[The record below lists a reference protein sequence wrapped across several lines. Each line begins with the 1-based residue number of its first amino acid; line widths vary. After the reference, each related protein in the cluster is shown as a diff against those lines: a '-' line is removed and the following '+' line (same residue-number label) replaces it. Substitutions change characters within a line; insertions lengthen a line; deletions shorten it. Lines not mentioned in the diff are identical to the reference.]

1 MRFTLSQLLKLPMPY
16 EYTEDLDL
24 NEDLVG
30 LEGILKVLSC
40 HVKGRINRIDDEN
53 YEISFHIESDLILEC
68 AISLKEVPY
77 TVTTDCSEVFST
89 KESDETF
96 TISKQTLD
104 TKEAVITN
112 LLLAKPMNVYAPG
125 VSFEDENDEFE
136 DEEKDDINPAFASL
150 KELL

>member
-16 EYTEDLDL
+16 EYTEELDL
-24 NEDLVG
+24 TDDLVG

-40 HVKGRINRIDDEN
+40 NVNGKISRIDDEN
-53 YEISFHIESDLILEC
+53 YTIDFHIEAELVLEC

-77 TVTTDCSEVFST
+77 MVSTDCTEVFST

-96 TISKQTLD
+96 TITKQTLD

-136 DEEKDDINPAFASL
+136 DEEEDKINPAFESL

>member
-16 EYTEDLDL
+16 EFSESLDL
-24 NEDLVG
+24 NDDLVG

-40 HVKGRINRIDDEN
+40 NVKGIINRIDDEN
-53 YEISFHIESDLILEC
+53 YEIDFHIESDLILEC
-68 AISLKEVPY
+68 AISLNEVPY
-77 TVTTDCSEVFST
+77 SVSTDCSETFST
-89 KESDETF
+89 TESDETF

-125 VSFEDENDEFE
+125 VTFEDENDEFE
-136 DEEKDDINPAFASL
+136 EAEEDNINPAFASL